1 MRCLTISPI
10 VDPEM
15 TSLLQSVSEDV
26 IILDFEQTKI
36 LHQDAV
42 DTIGA
47 ELQNIA
53 RTTEMKKIVVD
64 MNRIELMTSSMIG
77 QFVSFH
83 KQCQARGIN
92 ISFCNLTKQ
101 IKELFK
107 ITKLD
112 TMFQIKKNREDAMK
126 GL

>member
-1 MRCLTISPI
+1 
-10 VDPEM
+10 M
-15 TSLLQSVSEDV
+15 TALLQSVSDDV
-26 IILDFEQTKI
+26 MILDFEQTKI

-42 DTIGA
+42 DTIGS

-53 RTTEMKKIVVD
+53 RTTDLKKIIVD

-92 ISFCNLTKQ
+92 VTFCNLTSQ

-112 TMFQIKKNREDAMK
+112 TMFQIKGTREDAMK
-126 GL
+126 SL

>member
-1 MRCLTISPI
+1 
-10 VDPEM
+10 M
-15 TSLLQSVSEDV
+15 TALLQSVSDDV
-26 IILDFEQTKI
+26 MILDFEQTKI

-53 RTTEMKKIVVD
+53 RTTDLKKIVVD

-83 KQCQARGIN
+83 KQCQARGI
-92 ISFCNLTKQ
+92 SVTFCNLTSQ

-112 TMFQIKKNREDAMK
+112 TMFQIKGNREEALK
-126 GL
+126 TA